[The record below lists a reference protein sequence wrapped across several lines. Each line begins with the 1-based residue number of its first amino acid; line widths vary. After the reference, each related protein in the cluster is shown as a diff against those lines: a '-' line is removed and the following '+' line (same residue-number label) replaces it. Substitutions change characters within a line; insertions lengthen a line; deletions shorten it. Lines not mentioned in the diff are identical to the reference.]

1 MIIKKLTELKA
12 AKNMTNQKISDLS
25 KVPLST
31 VNRIFSGQT
40 ENPNIQTIADIVG
53 ALGGSLD
60 ELLGIQNP
68 TQQEA
73 PVPKETP
80 VQKETS
86 NQAEVIDLY
95 KEIIRSKDETIRSKD
110 KAIKIMGGVL
120 IGVLATVMIVLII
133 DVLNGGFGYVRY

>member
-12 AKNMTNQKISDLS
+12 LKKMTNQQISDLS

-53 ALGGSLD
+53 AMGGSLD
-60 ELLGIQNP
+60 ELLGIQNS

-80 VQKETS
+80 VQKELS
-86 NQAEVIDLY
+86 NQAEVIELY
-95 KEIIRSKDETIRSKD
+95 KEIIRSKNL
-110 KAIKIMGGVL
+110 AIKIMGGVL
-120 IGVLATVMIVLII
+120 IGVLAAVMIVLII
-133 DVLNGGFGYVRY
+133 DVLHGGFGYVRY

>member
-1 MIIKKLTELKA
+1 MIIKKLSELKA
-12 AKNMTNQKISDLS
+12 SKKMTNQQISDLS

-53 ALGGSLD
+53 AMGGSLD
-60 ELLGIQNP
+60 ELLGIQTP

-73 PVPKETP
+73 QVQKETP
-80 VQKETS
+80 VQKEPS
-86 NQAEVIDLY
+86 NQAEVIELY
-95 KEIIRSKDETIRSKD
+95 KEIIRSKD

-120 IGVLATVMIVLII
+120 VGVVAVILIVLII
-133 DVLNGGFGYVRY
+133 DVLNGGSGYVRY